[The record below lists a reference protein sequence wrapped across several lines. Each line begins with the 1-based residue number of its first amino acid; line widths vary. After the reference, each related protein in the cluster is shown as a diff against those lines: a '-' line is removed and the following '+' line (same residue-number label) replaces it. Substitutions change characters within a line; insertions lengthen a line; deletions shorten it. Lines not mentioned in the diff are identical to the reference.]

1 MPGARKDLNQGP
13 ASGHTE
19 VAVDLLRDSDGQTR
33 GNSVTSGKKKQPL
46 APRPNLTM
54 ADLAELAGVSKITVS
69 RALSDSP
76 LVNVETRERLQ
87 ALARKHGYKLN
98 VSARNLRLRRSHTVA
113 VIVEM
118 KPSSGRTMWDPY
130 PLSLLGGISQ
140 ELTSAGYS
148 VLLTTRQGSSDAS
161 VQAADG
167 LILLGQGAR
176 QDAVRLYDKMG
187 LPMAVWGASDEGDE
201 HIVVGSDNRQ
211 GGIAAAERFL
221 SIGRRHPV
229 FIGNPDHPEMAQR
242 LFGFVDE
249 LAEHGIKPLLMRRT
263 DFTLESGVD
272 AVRSLHSRKV
282 RFDSIFACSD
292 LLAMGAIRALVEL
305 GQSVPNDV
313 SVIGYDDTPLGASF
327 LPPLST
333 VRQNWQEGGVLLARK
348 VLALIRGEPVGSQM
362 MPTTLI
368 VRST

>member
-1 MPGARKDLNQGP
+1 
-13 ASGHTE
+13 
-19 VAVDLLRDSDGQTR
+19 
-33 GNSVTSGKKKQPL
+33 
-46 APRPNLTM
+46 M

-69 RALSDSP
+69 RALSESP
-76 LVNVETRERLQ
+76 LVNAETRERVQ

-118 KPSSGRTMWDPY
+118 KPSSERTMWDPY

-140 ELTSAGYS
+140 ELTSAGFS
-148 VLLTTRQGSSDAS
+148 VLLTTRQGAS
-161 VQAADG
+161 NAAVQAADG

-176 QDAVRLYDKMG
+176 QDAVRLYDKLG
-187 LPMAVWGASDEGDE
+187 LPMVVWGAPEDSGDN

-211 GGIAAAERFL
+211 GGIIVAERFL

-249 LAEHGIKPLLMRRT
+249 LARHGIKPLLLRRA

-272 AVRSLHSRKV
+272 AVRSLWARKV
-282 RFDSIFACSD
+282 RFDAIFACSD

-348 VLALIRGEPVGSQM
+348 VLTLIQGHPVPSQM
-362 MPTTLI
+362 MATTLV

>member
-1 MPGARKDLNQGP
+1 
-13 ASGHTE
+13 
-19 VAVDLLRDSDGQTR
+19 
-33 GNSVTSGKKKQPL
+33 
-46 APRPNLTM
+46 
-54 ADLAELAGVSKITVS
+54 
-69 RALSDSP
+69 
-76 LVNVETRERLQ
+76 
-87 ALARKHGYKLN
+87 
-98 VSARNLRLRRSHTVA
+98 
-113 VIVEM
+113 M
-118 KPSSGRTMWDPY
+118 KPTSGRTMWDPY

-148 VLLTTRQGSSDAS
+148 VLLTTRQGATDAP

-167 LILLGQGAR
+167 LILLGQGAH
-176 QDAVRLYDKMG
+176 QDAVRFYDRLGM
-187 LPMAVWGASDEGDE
+187 PMVVWGAAEQGGDN

-211 GGIAAAERFL
+211 GGISVAERFL
-221 SIGRRHPV
+221 SIGRRNPV

-249 LAEHGIKPLLMRRT
+249 LAGHGIKPLLLRRV

-282 RFDSIFACSD
+282 KFDAIFACSD

-305 GQSVPNDV
+305 GLSVPNDV

-327 LPPLST
+327 VPPLST

-348 VLALIRGEPVGSQM
+348 VLSLIQGQSVMSQM
-362 MPTTLI
+362 MASTLV

>member
-1 MPGARKDLNQGP
+1 LTHA
-13 ASGHTE
+13 
-19 VAVDLLRDSDGQTR
+19 
-33 GNSVTSGKKKQPL
+33 KKKQPL
-46 APRPNLTM
+46 AHRPSLTM

-69 RALSDSP
+69 RALSESP
-76 LVNVETRERLQ
+76 LVNVETRERVQ

-148 VLLTTRQGSSDAS
+148 VLLTTRQGAADAS

-167 LILLGQGAR
+167 LILLGQGVR
-176 QDAVRLYDKMG
+176 QDAVRLYDKLGM
-187 LPMAVWGASDEGDE
+187 PMVVWGAAAQGGDN

-211 GGIAAAERFL
+211 GGIIVAERFL

-249 LAEHGIKPLLMRRT
+249 LAGHGIKPLLLRRA

-272 AVRSLHSRKV
+272 AVRSLSERKV
-282 RFDSIFACSD
+282 RFDAIFACSD

-348 VLALIRGEPVGSQM
+348 VLALIHGQPMQSQM
-362 MPTTLI
+362 MASTLV

>member
-1 MPGARKDLNQGP
+1 MSPP
-13 ASGHTE
+13 
-19 VAVDLLRDSDGQTR
+19 
-33 GNSVTSGKKKQPL
+33 KKQPL
-46 APRPNLTM
+46 ASQRPSLTM
-54 ADLAELAGVSKITVS
+54 ADLAKLAGVSKITVS
-69 RALSDSP
+69 RALSESP
-76 LVNVETRERLQ
+76 LVTVETRERIQ
-87 ALARKHGYKLN
+87 ALAGKHGYKLN

-118 KPSSGRTMWDPY
+118 KPSSGRSMWDPY

-148 VLLTTRQGSSDAS
+148 VLLTTRQGAVDAS
-161 VQAADG
+161 VQSADG
-167 LILLGQGAR
+167 VILLGQGVHH
-176 QDAVRLYDKMG
+176 DAVRLYDRLG
-187 LPMAVWGASDEGDE
+187 LPMVVWGAEAAHDD

-211 GGIAAAERFL
+211 GGITVAERFL

-249 LAEHGIKPLLMRRT
+249 LAGHGIKPLLLRRV
-263 DFTLESGVD
+263 DFTLESGID
-272 AVRSLHSRKV
+272 AVHSLASRKV
-282 RFDSIFACSD
+282 RFDAIFACSD

-313 SVIGYDDTPLGASF
+313 SVIGYDDMPLGASF

-348 VLALIRGEPVGSQM
+348 ILALIQGQPVSSQM
-362 MPTTLI
+362 LPTTLV
-368 VRST
+368 VRAT

>member
-1 MPGARKDLNQGP
+1 
-13 ASGHTE
+13 
-19 VAVDLLRDSDGQTR
+19 
-33 GNSVTSGKKKQPL
+33 
-46 APRPNLTM
+46 M

-69 RALSDSP
+69 RALSESP
-76 LVNVETRERLQ
+76 LVNAQTRERVQ

-118 KPSSGRTMWDPY
+118 KPSSERTMWDPY

-148 VLLTTRQGSSDAS
+148 VLLTTRQGAS
-161 VQAADG
+161 NAAVQAADG

-176 QDAVRLYDKMG
+176 QDAVRLYDKLG
-187 LPMAVWGASDEGDE
+187 LPMVVWGAPEEEGGDN

-211 GGIAAAERFL
+211 GGIIVAERFL

-249 LAEHGIKPLLMRRT
+249 LAHHGIKPLLLRRG

-272 AVRSLHSRKV
+272 AVRSLAARKV
-282 RFDSIFACSD
+282 RFDAIFACSD

-313 SVIGYDDTPLGASF
+313 SVIGYDDTPLGATF
-327 LPPLST
+327 LPPLSS

-348 VLALIRGEPVGSQM
+348 VLAMIQGQSVQSQTM
-362 MPTTLI
+362 ATTLV
-368 VRST
+368 VRAT

>member
-1 MPGARKDLNQGP
+1 
-13 ASGHTE
+13 
-19 VAVDLLRDSDGQTR
+19 LRGRNDHRTHAPDKGFRLTQA
-33 GNSVTSGKKKQPL
+33 KKKQPL
-46 APRPNLTM
+46 AQRPSLTM

-69 RALSDSP
+69 RALSESP
-76 LVNVETRERLQ
+76 LVNAETRERVQ

-118 KPSSGRTMWDPY
+118 KPSSERTMWDPY

-148 VLLTTRQGSSDAS
+148 VLLTTRQGAS
-161 VQAADG
+161 NAAVQAADG

-176 QDAVRLYDKMG
+176 QDAVRLYDKLG
-187 LPMAVWGASDEGDE
+187 LPMVVWGAPEEEGGDN

-211 GGIAAAERFL
+211 GGIIVAERFL

-249 LAEHGIKPLLMRRT
+249 LAHHGIKPLLLRRA

-272 AVRSLHSRKV
+272 AVRSLAARKV
-282 RFDSIFACSD
+282 RFDAIFACSD

-313 SVIGYDDTPLGASF
+313 SVIGYDDTPLGATF
-327 LPPLST
+327 LPPLSS

-348 VLALIRGEPVGSQM
+348 VLAMIQGHAVQSQTM
-362 MPTTLI
+362 ATTLV
-368 VRST
+368 VRAT

>member
-1 MPGARKDLNQGP
+1 
-13 ASGHTE
+13 
-19 VAVDLLRDSDGQTR
+19 
-33 GNSVTSGKKKQPL
+33 
-46 APRPNLTM
+46 M
-54 ADLAELAGVSKITVS
+54 ADLATLAGVSKITVS
-69 RALSDSP
+69 RALSESP
-76 LVNVETRERLQ
+76 LVTPETRERVQ

-118 KPSSGRTMWDPY
+118 KPSSERTMWDPY

-148 VLLTTRQGSSDAS
+148 VLLTTRQGAS
-161 VQAADG
+161 NAAVQAADG

-176 QDAVRLYDKMG
+176 QDAVRLYDKLG
-187 LPMAVWGASDEGDE
+187 LPMVVWGAPEEEGGDN

-211 GGIAAAERFL
+211 GGIIVAERFL

-249 LAEHGIKPLLMRRT
+249 LAHHGIKPLLLRRA

-272 AVRSLHSRKV
+272 AVRSLAARKV
-282 RFDSIFACSD
+282 RFDAIFACSD

-313 SVIGYDDTPLGASF
+313 SVIGYDDTPLGATF
-327 LPPLST
+327 LPPLSS

-348 VLALIRGEPVGSQM
+348 VLAMIQGQSVQSQTM
-362 MPTTLI
+362 ATTLV
-368 VRST
+368 VRAT

>member
-1 MPGARKDLNQGP
+1 MTKA
-13 ASGHTE
+13 
-19 VAVDLLRDSDGQTR
+19 
-33 GNSVTSGKKKQPL
+33 KKKQPL
-46 APRPNLTM
+46 AHRPSLTM

-69 RALSDSP
+69 RALSESP
-76 LVNVETRERLQ
+76 LVNAETRERVQ

-118 KPSSGRTMWDPY
+118 KPSSERTMWDPY

-140 ELTSAGYS
+140 ELTSAGFS
-148 VLLTTRQGSSDAS
+148 VLLTTRQGAS
-161 VQAADG
+161 NAAVQAADG

-176 QDAVRLYDKMG
+176 QDAVRLYDKLG
-187 LPMAVWGASDEGDE
+187 LPMVVWGAPEDSGDN

-211 GGIAAAERFL
+211 GGIIVAERFL

-249 LAEHGIKPLLMRRT
+249 LARHGIKPLLLRRA

-272 AVRSLHSRKV
+272 AVRSLWARKV
-282 RFDSIFACSD
+282 RFDAIFACSD

-348 VLALIRGEPVGSQM
+348 VLTLIQGHPVQSQM
-362 MPTTLI
+362 MATTLV
-368 VRST
+368 VRAT

>member
-1 MPGARKDLNQGP
+1 MTQA
-13 ASGHTE
+13 
-19 VAVDLLRDSDGQTR
+19 
-33 GNSVTSGKKKQPL
+33 KKKQPL
-46 APRPNLTM
+46 AHRPSLTM

-69 RALSDSP
+69 RALSESP
-76 LVNVETRERLQ
+76 LVNAETRERVQ

-118 KPSSGRTMWDPY
+118 KPSSERTMWDPY

-140 ELTSAGYS
+140 ELTSAGFS
-148 VLLTTRQGSSDAS
+148 VLLTTRQGAS
-161 VQAADG
+161 NAAVQAADG

-176 QDAVRLYDKMG
+176 QDAVRLYDKLG
-187 LPMAVWGASDEGDE
+187 LPMVVWGAPEDSGDN

-211 GGIAAAERFL
+211 GGIIVAERFL

-249 LAEHGIKPLLMRRT
+249 LARHGIKPLLLRRA

-272 AVRSLHSRKV
+272 AVRSLWARKV
-282 RFDSIFACSD
+282 RFDAIFACSD

-348 VLALIRGEPVGSQM
+348 VLTLIQGHPVPSQM
-362 MPTTLI
+362 MATTLV